1 MKFVIAA
8 LLGAAQASVPIGQ
21 LVALNNEIEFDD
33 SMVQLNRPEDGYYNA
48 WEAQKTKDD
57 LGDPLPID
65 PLKYNRVIPA
75 HFTTGTDD
83 IFQRSMLKTYAVE
96 EKECEHDEDDKPIKD
111 KCKPTGLFFLNEAG
125 AKAAAKEVLATHKG
139 LTGDALKSYL
149 DTYFAKAWAHF
160 DVNKSGIIEV
170 SKAPQ
175 FMRFL
180 ASDQRLSL
188 GESGF

>member
-1 MKFVIAA
+1 MGI
-8 LLGAAQASVPIGQ
+8 
-21 LVALNNEIEFDD
+21 
-33 SMVQLNRPEDGYYNA
+33 MLNRPEDGYYNA

-83 IFQRSMLKTYAVE
+83 IFQRSMLKTHAVE
-96 EKECEHDEDDKPIKD
+96 E

-139 LTGDALKSYL
+139 LSGDALKTYL
-149 DTYFAKAWAHF
+149 DTYFAKAWVQF
-160 DVNKSGIIEV
+160 DVNKAGLIEV